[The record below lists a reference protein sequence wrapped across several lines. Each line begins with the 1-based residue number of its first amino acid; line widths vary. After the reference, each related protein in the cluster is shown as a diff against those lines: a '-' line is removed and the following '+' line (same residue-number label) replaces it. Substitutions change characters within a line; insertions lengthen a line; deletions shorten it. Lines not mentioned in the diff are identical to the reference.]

1 MLFRPPNISF
11 LLLTIEELQICKICQ
26 GHSISPNIIDL
37 FATKTKVNRLDKLV
51 EKMRKKLARDVI
63 KELSVLRLYFLR
75 SRYAQIFDIE
85 VHTRKNCVAQHL

>member
-26 GHSISPNIIDL
+26 GHSIPPNIIDL
-37 FATKTKVNRLDKLV
+37 FATKNQSKQIRQALK
-51 EKMRKKLARDVI
+51 KMRKKLAKDVI
-63 KELSVLRLYFLR
+63 KKLSVLRLYFLR

-85 VHTRKNCVAQHL
+85 VHTRKILLL